1 MKLGKAVILLGCGMM
16 AGNAMAAEV
25 SITADAGYR
34 VDNLDW
40 NIAGDVNGANPN
52 VLSELK
58 WGSLDTAQV
67 RLGFNAELGR
77 AQLRTRGGYSKVQD
91 GNNQDSDYSLDN
103 RNGEFLRSNNQADG
117 SMIDGSVAVGYRL
130 DLTHDGPLHM
140 HIMPLAGYAVNQQKL
155 KMVDGVQTIPATG
168 SFAGLDSSY
177 DADWRGP
184 WVGFSW
190 WETDDSRDFTVR
202 LDVEYHQADYTAEA
216 NWNLRA
222 DLAHPRSFSHWAD
235 GHGMVLSLNSSYGLT
250 ERLALTFGLDYQ
262 SWSTRPGLDRVFR
275 ANGSTEDTRLNE
287 VNWDSAAINLGV
299 ELSF

>member
-1 MKLGKAVILLGCGMM
+1 MSLRKAVAILAGGML
-16 AGNAMAAEV
+16 AGSVMAAEF
-25 SITADAGYR
+25 SLTADVGYR

-40 NIAGDVNGANPN
+40 NIAGDVNGASPD

-58 WGSLDTAQV
+58 WSGLDTAQM

-77 AQLRTRGGYSKVQD
+77 AQLRARGGYSKVQN
-91 GNNQDSDYSLDN
+91 GSNQDSDYNLDN
-103 RNGEFLRSNNQADG
+103 RQGEFSRSNNNAAG
-117 SMIDGSVAVGYRL
+117 TMIDGSAAVGYRL
-130 DLTHDGPLHM
+130 DLSHDGPRHM

-168 SFAGLDSSY
+168 PFAGLDSTY

-222 DLAHPRSFSHWAD
+222 DLAHPRSFGHWAD

-250 ERLALTFGLDYQ
+250 ERLALIFGLDYQ
-262 SWSTRPGLDRVFR
+262 SWSTKPGLDRVFR
-275 ANGSTEDTRLNE
+275 ADGATEETRLNE
-287 VNWDSAAINLGV
+287 VNWDSAAINLGL
-299 ELSF
+299 ELNF